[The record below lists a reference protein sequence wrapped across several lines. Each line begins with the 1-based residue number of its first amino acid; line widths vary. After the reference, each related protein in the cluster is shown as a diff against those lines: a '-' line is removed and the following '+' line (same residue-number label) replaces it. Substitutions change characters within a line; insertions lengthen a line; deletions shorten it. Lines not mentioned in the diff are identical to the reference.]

1 MKTLRIFA
9 ALTLTAFASGAGAQQ
24 LDSPLP
30 TDAHVVRGQLPNG
43 LHYIIRRNKKPDKRA
58 ELRLVVN
65 AGSILEDDAQRGI
78 AHFVEHMMFD
88 GTKRFPKKDIVNFV
102 ERVGCGSARTSTRI
116 HRSTRLCTCSR
127 SRPTPRAC

>member
-43 LHYIIRRNKKPDKRA
+43 FYYIIRRTRS
-58 ELRLVVN
+58 L
-65 AGSILEDDAQRGI
+65 
-78 AHFVEHMMFD
+78 
-88 GTKRFPKKDIVNFV
+88 T
-102 ERVGCGSARTSTRI
+102 SARSFD
-116 HRSTRLCTCSR
+116 SS
-127 SRPTPRAC
+127 